1 MMGAKNYIMKA
12 FTLTLKQVNKSGNDS
27 FKAVKTFEIEGGKQV
42 AMEKIATDSAEFCK
56 DIIALKKRSEE
67 RGNKSSLSGIK
78 KSLPMQIII
87 GGTNVKLSYR
97 NFSKFAEQASKKL
110 IAEDLLDNF
119 KFIDKHDSYDR
130 A

>member
-1 MMGAKNYIMKA
+1 MK
-12 FTLTLKQVNKSGNDS
+12 
-27 FKAVKTFEIEGGKQV
+27 
-42 AMEKIATDSAEFCK
+42 KIAFDSAEFCK
-56 DIIALKKRSEE
+56 DIIELKKRSEE
-67 RGNKSSLSGIK
+67 RGNKSSLNGIK
-78 KSLPMQIII
+78 KSLPMQIVI

>member
-1 MMGAKNYIMKA
+1 MNGAKNYIMKS

-27 FKAVKTFEIEGGKQV
+27 FKAVKTFEIEGGKKV
-42 AMEKIATDSAEFCK
+42 AMEKIASDSADFCK

-67 RGNKSSLSGIK
+67 RGNKSSLNGIK

-119 KFIDKHDSYDR
+119 QFVEKHDSYDR

>member
-1 MMGAKNYIMKA
+1 MKA

-27 FKAVKTFEIEGGKQV
+27 FKAVKTFEIEGGKTV
-42 AMEKIATDSAEFCK
+42 AMKKIAEDSSEFCK

-67 RGNKSSLSGIK
+67 RGNKSSLNGIK
-78 KSLPMQIII
+78 KSLPMQIEIS
-87 GGTNVKLSYR
+87 GTNVSLAYR
-97 NFSKFAEQASKKL
+97 NFSKFVDQTSKRL

-119 KFIDKHDSYDR
+119 QFIDKHDDYDR

>member
-1 MMGAKNYIMKA
+1 MKA

-27 FKAVKTFEIEGGKQV
+27 FKAVKTFEIEGGKDV
-42 AMEKIATDSAEFCK
+42 AMKKIAFDSAEFCK
-56 DIIALKKRSEE
+56 DIIELKKRSEE
-67 RGNKSSLSGIK
+67 RGNKSSLNGIK
-78 KSLPMQIII
+78 KSLPMQIVI

-119 KFIDKHDSYDR
+119 KFIDKHDGYNR